1 MHPATISRIGPS
13 RIGAVPSLLCV
24 FLAASALLSG
34 AGCQSNGGQVAGG
47 ATFPESRKQSRVLD
61 IQVTRDETDISFTN
75 TTPAAIPPC
84 RMWLNRWYA
93 LDFKGLGIGESTRL
107 DLRDFKDRYGE
118 AFHGGG
124 FFATEYPDRLVL
136 AQFEIGEELVGLIV
150 IGGE

>member
-1 MHPATISRIGPS
+1 MHSSTCSRF
-13 RIGAVPSLLCV
+13 GALPCLLGL
-24 FLAASALLSG
+24 FLAGSVLVGG
-34 AGCQSNGGQVAGG
+34 AGCASTGSDISQR
-47 ATFPESRKQSRVLD
+47 ATFPEARKQSRVLD
-61 IQVTRDETDISFTN
+61 IQVTREETDILFTN
-75 TTPAAIPPC
+75 TTAAAIPPC

-136 AQFEIGEELVGLIV
+136 AQFEIGEDLVGLIV